1 MGLMERFLKMTISV
15 QIRVGIITV
24 VLFAIIISLALLTV
38 STLIQYNSMINYYEN
53 IMEDEDN
60 KMLLNFEQYIHTV
73 ETLLDRKSKID
84 LYFYSNLEK
93 IFYESLEGLELN
105 TLLNINLDIDK
116 IFNINSE
123 PEKIE
128 TCFNSRDLNCIVYK
142 FYPENSDFQNSEEF
156 NQMLKYY
163 NLIFPLLNYSLQ
175 EKLTGTYI
183 LKQYNNLQFYK
194 TFYDKETKEAIG
206 RVIFYAGNNNTPF
219 NPEYNVTQFIN
230 SNVININEHLIDL
243 FYLIPNFNK
252 KISLIDILKDFNE
265 KYSSTPL
272 ITSRYLFEGEKDL
285 PYKRNIRTIRNIYE
299 NNLSF
304 ESKYFGFNIINST
317 YINKILY
324 ILINSQKENIQILQ
338 TFTNITSFLFHQL
351 NSLTIFKWTDKILE
365 NLIYVVFERY
375 KTSLNLLPVIHSLF
389 PLIKNEFFKNEH
401 FTKIRNDYFITRL
414 IFTQFSCIYIVQQ
427 KLSEKESSYERLN
440 SFNITKCEIK
450 FNDDFNKY
458 LENSAKQIDIY
469 DRRKIKVELVK
480 YNIKY
485 IYFNNTDD
493 GEHVE
498 EEKSLYY
505 DKSKEKNK
513 KLSKFSK
520 TYKIY
525 QGMYPTD
532 SLNIF
537 NCIFLNNFVTVNFY
551 FSNLFSNYYD
561 IDKIQKLCNVFFKQ
575 VLYPNLILWA
585 VVLVIIVIIVFKIS
599 DSISN
604 PIDKLIQS
612 ISIKN
617 KSSKELNKYLKN
629 ISYKDDSN
637 INDLFVLCKKLI
649 IGGFKRENEEDFQ
662 QKKKVKKINAYNNIS
677 LVKTNNMIINESEI
691 MKSEK
696 KQEINYF
703 EKNSINKEK
712 QLAHLNSQISS
723 KNSEKKFDYRVLSG
737 PLFTTK
743 FHQYHK
749 GYLIKDKEYF
759 EILTNEVNARKKKY
773 NEEKNAK
780 HNKNHHNHTNNNNK
794 EQ

>member
-532 SLNIF
+532 SLNIL

-649 IGGFKRENEEDFQ
+649 IGGFKRESEEDFQ

-677 LVKTNNMIINESEI
+677 LVKKNNMIINESEI

-703 EKNSINKEK
+703 EKNSIDKEK

-743 FHQYHK
+743 FYQYHK

>member
-163 NLIFPLLNYSLQ
+163 NLIFPLLNSSLQ

-194 TFYDKETKEAIG
+194 TFYDKLTKEAIG

-317 YINKILY
+317 YIDKILY
-324 ILINSQKENIQILQ
+324 ILINSQKENIQILR
-338 TFTNITSFLFHQL
+338 TFANITSFLFHQL

-493 GEHVE
+493 GEHIE

-537 NCIFLNNFVTVNFY
+537 NIIFLNNFVTVNFY

>member
-285 PYKRNIRTIRNIYE
+285 PYKRNIKTIRNIYE

-493 GEHVE
+493 GEHIE

-537 NCIFLNNFVTVNFY
+537 NIIFLNNFVTVNFY

>member
-338 TFTNITSFLFHQL
+338 TFTNITSFLFQQL